1 MDVTL
6 LMRVL
11 SMRRVLR
18 RHERWNANQIEA
30 HQTAQL
36 RTLRAHAYTHSRFYR
51 KFHSGSETKPLHEL
65 PVLTKSEL
73 MSNFDDLVT
82 DPDVHLAGVHAYLE
96 HLQGDDLFRGKYRV
110 TRTAG
115 STGKPGVFLS
125 DPMEWAM
132 ARSGDSRAEGIEG
145 DSPAVTAVEVSP
157 LVNSAKN
164 NGPELF
170 QPAVA
175 NHAENM
181 PQRDLFAD

>member
-73 MSNFDDLVT
+73 MSNFDIWLPTPMYTSPTFMLISSNSKVT
-82 DPDVHLAGVHAYLE
+82 TFSVGNIV
-96 HLQGDDLFRGKYRV
+96 
-110 TRTAG
+110 
-115 STGKPGVFLS
+115 
-125 DPMEWAM
+125 
-132 ARSGDSRAEGIEG
+132 
-145 DSPAVTAVEVSP
+145 
-157 LVNSAKN
+157 
-164 NGPELF
+164 
-170 QPAVA
+170 
-175 NHAENM
+175 
-181 PQRDLFAD
+181 